1 MPKLRVL
8 SGTEVCRILE
18 RHGFEVVR
26 QRGSHIVL
34 RKQTAE
40 GGITV
45 PVPNHREIARGTL
58 KSIILQSRI
67 GAEEFMTP

>member
-8 SGTEVCRILE
+8 SAAEICRILE
-18 RHGFEVVR
+18 RHGFGIVR

-34 RKQTAE
+34 RKDTAE

-45 PVPNHREIARGTL
+45 PVPNHREVARGTL

-67 GAEEFMTP
+67 EATEFMTP